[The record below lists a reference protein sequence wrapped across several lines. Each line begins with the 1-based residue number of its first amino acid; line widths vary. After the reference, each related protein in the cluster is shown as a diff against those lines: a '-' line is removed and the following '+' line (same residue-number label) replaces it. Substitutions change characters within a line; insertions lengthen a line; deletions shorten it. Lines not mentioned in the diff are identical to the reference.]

1 MLDLSELQSRYVL
14 GGLEKPRFIIN
25 VRGQL
30 GNLIFVYSENI
41 SATISMIA
49 GLICWWIHAYM
60 M

>member
-49 GLICWWIHAYM
+49 GSICW
-60 M
+60 